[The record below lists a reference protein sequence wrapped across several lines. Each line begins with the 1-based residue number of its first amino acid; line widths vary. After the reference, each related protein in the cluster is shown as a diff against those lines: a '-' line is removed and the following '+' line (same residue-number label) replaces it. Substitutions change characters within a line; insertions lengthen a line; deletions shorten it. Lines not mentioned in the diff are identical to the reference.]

1 MTITHGTRKIKVFST
16 GPKITQEVI
25 RGYYLVLPS
34 GDRHWL
40 GETTCD
46 AARAID
52 KVCDKH
58 LRAEDGWQYWVDY
71 CHGYDVKG
79 NLAWS
84 NVDHTDT
91 ILHHAE
97 NI

>member
-40 GETTCD
+40 GVSAYD
-46 AARAID
+46 AARSIHKA
-52 KVCDKH
+52 CDKH
-58 LRAEDGWQYWVDY
+58 LSAKDGWQYWVDY

-91 ILHHAE
+91 ILHRAE

>member
-1 MTITHGTRKIKVFST
+1 MAITHGKPGKC
-16 GPKITQEVI
+16 ITSKHNNKGV

-40 GETTCD
+40 GEAIND
-46 AARAID
+46 AARVID
-52 KVCDKH
+52 QACDKH
-58 LRAEDGWQYWVDY
+58 LRAEDGYEYWIDY

-79 NLAWS
+79 NLAWV
-84 NVDHTDT
+84 NVDQTDT

>member
-1 MTITHGTRKIKVFST
+1 MTIKHGRQGKCITTRAHNNTRV
-16 GPKITQEVI
+16 

-40 GETTCD
+40 GETTHE

-52 KVCDKH
+52 KACDKY
-58 LRAEDGWQYWVDY
+58 LSAKEGYEYWVDY

-79 NLAWS
+79 DLHWA
-84 NVDHTDT
+84 NVDQSDT
-91 ILHHAE
+91 ILHRAE
-97 NI
+97 NM

>member
-1 MTITHGTRKIKVFST
+1 MTITHGTHKIRLFST
-16 GPKITQEVI
+16 GPKSTHEVI
-25 RGYYLVLPS
+25 RGYYLVLPN
-34 GDRHWL
+34 GDRHWI
-40 GETTCD
+40 GESVYD
-46 AARAID
+46 AARVID
-52 KVCDKH
+52 QVCDKH
-58 LRAEDGWQYWVDY
+58 LRAEDGYEYWIDY

-79 NLAWS
+79 NLAWT

>member
-1 MTITHGTRKIKVFST
+1 MTITHGTRKVRLFST
-16 GPKITQEVI
+16 GPKSTHEVI

-34 GDRHWL
+34 GDRHWI

-52 KVCDKH
+52 KTCDKH
-58 LRAEDGWQYWVDY
+58 LSAEDGWRYWVDY

-79 NLAWS
+79 KLAWANS
-84 NVDHTDT
+84 DQTDT
-91 ILHHAE
+91 ILHRAE
-97 NI
+97 NM

>member
-1 MTITHGTRKIKVFST
+1 MTITHGTKTSKVFST
-16 GPKITQEVI
+16 GKNPKIEVI

-34 GDRHWL
+34 GDRHWI
-40 GETTCD
+40 GETIHE
-46 AARAID
+46 AARVIEKA
-52 KVCDKH
+52 CDKY
-58 LRAEDGWQYWVDY
+58 LSAKDGYEYWVDF
-71 CHGYDVKG
+71 CCGYDVKG

-97 NI
+97 NM

>member
-1 MTITHGTRKIKVFST
+1 M
-16 GPKITQEVI
+16 
-25 RGYYLVLPS
+25 LPS

-40 GETTCD
+40 GETTYS

-52 KVCDKH
+52 KACDKH

-79 NLAWS
+79 NLAWA
-84 NVDHTDT
+84 NVDQSDI
-91 ILHHAE
+91 ILHRAE
-97 NI
+97 NM